1 MDLLSVSSSSSS
13 TSLLCPHFISRS
25 KPSHHFSSFNPPKS
39 STPRAFIHNSL
50 HTAAPK
56 SLALGLAFETRQREQ
71 PHVTFQPSGVSSQAP
86 ATATRGAEADAMG
99 LLLRE
104 RIVFLGSQIDDFVAD
119 TIISQ
124 LLLLDAQDHTKD
136 IRLFINSPGGAL
148 R

>member
-1 MDLLSVSSSSSS
+1 
-13 TSLLCPHFISRS
+13 
-25 KPSHHFSSFNPPKS
+25 
-39 STPRAFIHNSL
+39 
-50 HTAAPK
+50 
-56 SLALGLAFETRQREQ
+56 
-71 PHVTFQPSGVSSQAP
+71 VSSQAP
-86 ATATRGAEADAMG
+86 ATATRGSEADAMG

-148 R
+148 RWTIYFLLSFLCLFAEKIE